1 MVPLVDP
8 AKVVDAREIHD
19 DAGSYRSARHTAS
32 RAARDE
38 IGPRLRRP
46 LHECDDIL
54 GIYRNGN
61 SRWNLAP
68 DAGSLG
74 IHGASEIVFAKIT
87 AESRKAH
94 NPRLLTRGGVVE

>member
-1 MVPLVDP
+1 MTPGP
-8 AKVVDAREIHD
+8 
-19 DAGSYRSARHTAS
+19 RSARHAAS

-54 GIYRNGN
+54 CVYWNGN
-61 SRWNLAP
+61 SGWNRAP